1 LNPPAVVDVS
11 LLVVLIGVALVAVLF
26 QIVNVADAQTAT
38 CDMPQDPNQLVLVSP
53 GQMFSIALES
63 QPGTGYSW
71 TVSQAPDPAVVKPV
85 STTTVPAAV
94 PRPGAPETQCFVFS
108 AVGAGET
115 RMQLQYSRPFETDA
129 PPAQVQNVEVVVSDT
144 GRSVPVQL
152 PATD

>member
-1 LNPPAVVDVS
+1 MIVMVRL
-11 LLVVLIGVALVAVLF
+11 ALVALLIQLVT
-26 QIVNVADAQTAT
+26 VVDAQTTA
-38 CDMPQDPNQLVLVSP
+38 CDMSQDPNQLVLVSP

-71 TVSQAPDPAVVKPV
+71 TMSQAPEPAVVEPV

-94 PRPGAPETQCFVFS
+94 PRPGAPETQCFVFN
-108 AVGAGET
+108 AIGAGET
-115 RMQLQYSRPFETDA
+115 HMQFQYSRPFETDA
-129 PPAQVQNVEVVVSDT
+129 PPAMVQDVEVRVSST